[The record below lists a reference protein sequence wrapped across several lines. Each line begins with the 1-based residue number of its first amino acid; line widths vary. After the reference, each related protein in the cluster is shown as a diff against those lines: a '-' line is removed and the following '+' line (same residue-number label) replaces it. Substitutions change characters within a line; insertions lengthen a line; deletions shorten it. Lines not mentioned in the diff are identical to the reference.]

1 MLTHIPIYRDMLTQ
15 YTAKAFKMKDS
26 MLNTEVSIY
35 RNAKD
40 TSSPHTVPL
49 LAWLKSK
56 QHLPLQEKIRAAKDK
71 AERSRLKSLMPMI
84 TPSGVFSQRNQ
95 DSLVSHSGFIAIDID
110 RAAANEFITNWGDLP
125 NLLTQLKNIAYFG
138 RSVGGEGY
146 WALVPIAYPDKH
158 KAHFKALQ
166 QAFSRLGIELDPA
179 PSNVASCRF
188 YAHDPEG
195 YFNHH
200 ATPFTGILEEESPK
214 PAPAPAPTGDNGW
227 LLDWILKEMRN
238 VPLGERHATRLK
250 LGRLAGGYIAG
261 GLLPHDAG
269 ETLVSAYINDYGSNA
284 QRKEIKAIR
293 DGIKNGMQ
301 SPIFEISDL
310 KPVTRFSPRRAGIPQ
325 PKDIMPPRPR
335 KWPKTEVLRRGGEV
349 WCVEI
354 NEHGYPAI
362 WG

>member
-1 MLTHIPIYRDMLTQ
+1 
-15 YTAKAFKMKDS
+15 MKDS

-40 TSSPHTVPL
+40 TASTLTVPL
-49 LAWLKSK
+49 LTWLTSK
-56 QHLPLQEKIRAAKDK
+56 KHLPLQEKIRKAKDK

-110 RAAANEFITNWGDLP
+110 RASTNEFITNWNDLP
-125 NLLTQLKNIAYFG
+125 NIITRLKNIAYFG
-138 RSVGGEGY
+138 RSVGGEGF
-146 WALVPIAYPDKH
+146 WALIPIAFPDKH

-166 QAFSRLGIELDPA
+166 KAFERLGIELDPA

-188 YAHDPEG
+188 FAHDPEG

-238 VPLGERHATRLK
+238 VPLGERHATRLR

-261 GLLPHDAG
+261 GLLPSDAG
-269 ETLVSAYINDYGSNA
+269 GTLVSAYINDYGSNA

-293 DGIKNGMQ
+293 DGIKYGMK
-301 SPIFEISDL
+301 SPIYELSDF
-310 KPVTRFSPRRAGIPQ
+310 KPATRFYPRRAVIPTI
-325 PKDIMPPRPR
+325 KNITPPRPR
-335 KWPKTEVLRRGGEV
+335 KWPKTEVLRRGSEV
-349 WCVEI
+349 WQVEI
-354 NEHGYPAI
+354 NQYGYPAI